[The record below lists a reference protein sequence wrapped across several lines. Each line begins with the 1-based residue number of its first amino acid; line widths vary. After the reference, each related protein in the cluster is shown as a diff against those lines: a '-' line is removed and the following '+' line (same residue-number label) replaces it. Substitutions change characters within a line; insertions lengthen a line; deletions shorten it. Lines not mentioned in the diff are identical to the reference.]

1 MPIIR
6 DESLRDHAQAI
17 RSSYDAH
24 AEAVAE
30 LIEAQPVTQ
39 ELLPADPWDLLP
51 NEVLEAKNEYETAM
65 NVRLKFLKYTRTYN
79 GELEDA
85 IDSGEP
91 LPEDPV
97 QLARAVT
104 VSSTQGAV
112 VILEQWLA
120 QAEPVGSQ
128 ENDEACPERK
138 RGKG

>member
-1 MPIIR
+1 MPVVH
-6 DESLRDHAQAI
+6 DESLQDHARSI

-30 LIEAQPVTQ
+30 LSEAQMAARGLP
-39 ELLPADPWDLLP
+39 PADPWDLLP
-51 NEVLEAKNEYETAM
+51 DEVAAAKEEYETSL
-65 NVRLKFLKYTRTYN
+65 NTRLLFLKYTRTRN

-97 QLARAVT
+97 QLTRSVT

-120 QAEPVGSQ
+120 
-128 ENDEACPERK
+128 EAMPADGEESA
-138 RGKG
+138 GEES

>member
-1 MPIIR
+1 MPVIH
-6 DESLRDHAQAI
+6 DESLKDHARSI

-30 LIEAQPVTQ
+30 LSEAQLATRGLP
-39 ELLPADPWDLLP
+39 PADPWDLLP
-51 NEVLEAKNEYETAM
+51 DEVAAAREEYETAL
-65 NVRLKFLKYTRTYN
+65 NVRLLFLKYTRTRN

-97 QLARAVT
+97 QLTRSVT

-120 QAEPVGSQ
+120 EAMTAE
-128 ENDEACPERK
+128 E
-138 RGKG
+138 

>member
-1 MPIIR
+1 MSVIR
-6 DESLRDHAQAI
+6 DESLQDHARAV

-24 AEAVAE
+24 AEALAE
-30 LIEAQPVTQ
+30 LSEVQMTIRG
-39 ELLPADPWDLLP
+39 LLTADPWDLLP
-51 NEVLEAKNEYETAM
+51 DEVLDAKDEYETAM
-65 NVRLKFLKYTRTYN
+65 NVRLEFLKYTRTRN

-97 QLARAVT
+97 QLTRAIT

-120 QAEPVGSQ
+120 
-128 ENDEACPERK
+128 EALPAGGQPSAGE
-138 RGKG
+138 G

>member
-1 MPIIR
+1 MPVIR
-6 DESLRDHAQAI
+6 DESLRDHARAI

-24 AEAVAE
+24 AEAVFE
-30 LIEAQPVTQ
+30 LSEAQAGIR

-51 NEVLEAKNEYETAM
+51 DEVLKAKDEYETALDI
-65 NVRLKFLKYTRTYN
+65 RLKFLKYTRTHN

-97 QLARAVT
+97 QLTRAVT
-104 VSSTQGAV
+104 VSSTQGAL

-120 QAEPVGSQ
+120 EAKPAGGQ
-128 ENDEACPERK
+128 ENN
-138 RGKG
+138 